1 MQMKKLLF
9 IPLDFQ
15 YRPHDEMY
23 NAFCT
28 QFNTLH
34 YCIFEDA
41 VAFQPD
47 YIYLQGGALDPF
59 RLSDLKKITGAKVIQ
74 WTGDCRLEPLPEIIA
89 NKDIADITLLAA
101 GIGQKKMYEDILKH
115 PVEYW
120 QHGVADSHFREL
132 KTGIE
137 PKKVRFIGNAY
148 SQFEGGVERNALCEL
163 LTEHLEEF
171 EVWGSGFADKS
182 KYRNP
187 DTIPYRKIF
196 DLYNETYIGISANI
210 FNSIEGY
217 WSNRPLDIM
226 AAGSC
231 CLMRYVPNLEIH
243 FEDMENA
250 VFYYNNMDALD
261 KIRYL
266 LKNKELRNEIAE
278 NGQKLVKKYH
288 TFEYRALELK
298 NIISLHYE

>member
-1 MQMKKLLF
+1 MKKLLF
-9 IPLDFQ
+9 IPSDWQLK
-15 YRPHDEMY
+15 PHPDLF
-23 NAFCT
+23 NAFSKEFET
-28 QFNTLH
+28 MYHEFIGDSIDFN
-34 YCIFEDA
+34 
-41 VAFQPD
+41 PD
-47 YIYLQGGALDPF
+47 YIYLQSGALSPYIVNDI
-59 RLSDLKKITGAKVIQ
+59 KKRTGAVVIQ
-74 WTGDCRLEPLPEIIA
+74 WTGDCRLEPLQEVLSY
-89 NKDIADITLLAA
+89 KDIADITLLAA

-132 KTGIE
+132 KTDIE

-163 LTEHLEEF
+163 LTENLEEF
-171 EVWGSGFADKS
+171 EVWGSGFSDKS

-187 DTIPYRKIF
+187 DTIPYRQTF

-266 LKNKELRNEIAE
+266 LKNEELRNEIAE

-298 NIISLHYE
+298 NIISLHCE